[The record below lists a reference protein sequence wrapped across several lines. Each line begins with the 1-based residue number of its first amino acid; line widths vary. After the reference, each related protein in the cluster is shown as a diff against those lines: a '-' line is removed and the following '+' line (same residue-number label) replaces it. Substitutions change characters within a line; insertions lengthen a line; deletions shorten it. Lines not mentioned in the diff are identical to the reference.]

1 VTRRRAALALLLA
14 ATLPLLAGCGR
25 AGPPRPPG
33 PREAVTYPR
42 VYLAPDP
49 PTPSVVAATPQA
61 AAPPRR
67 ISKAAAS
74 R

>member
-42 VYLAPDP
+42 VYPAPEPLRP
-49 PTPSVVAATPQA
+49 PPASAVARP
-61 AAPPRR
+61 
-67 ISKAAAS
+67 
-74 R
+74 